1 MSRMP
6 IPTPRKR
13 ALLVVDL
20 QNDFMPGGALAVA
33 DGDEIVPIVNKLIEL
48 FSYKGE
54 LVVKTRDWH
63 PEVTVHFEQFG
74 GRWPAHCIAE
84 TPGAAFFPDLRT
96 TPNEMII
103 DKGTANSDDGYSAFD
118 GTQLAAILRGH
129 GITDLWV
136 VGLAT
141 DYCVKATVLDGIK
154 EKFDV
159 TLIVDGVRA
168 VDPETGSQAITD
180 MVNAGARVMVGETTG
195 SL

>member
-1 MSRMP
+1 MP

-13 ALLVVDL
+13 ALIVVDM

-33 DGDEIVPIVNKLIEL
+33 EGDEIVPIVNKLIDL
-48 FSYKGE
+48 FSLKGE

-63 PEVTVHFEQFG
+63 PEVSVHFAPFG
-74 GRWPAHCIAE
+74 GTWPAHCIAN
-84 TPGAAFFPDLRT
+84 TKGAAFFPDLRT

-103 DKGTANSDDGYSAFD
+103 DKGTSNADDGYSAFD

-159 TLIVDGVRA
+159 TLVVDAVRA
-168 VDPETGSQAITD
+168 VDPETGAAAISE
-180 MVNAGARVMVGETTG
+180 MINAGARVMVGEAYG